1 MENNIYKAP
10 ESQLTTASEN
20 HTELAS
26 RVRRLVAAFIDGL
39 TIGLVT
45 LPLMYFTG
53 GFAGI
58 STGEQ
63 PSFLYS
69 LGIGLIGIVIYFAIN
84 WNFLSSAGQTIGK
97 KVMSIK
103 VVTLDDQLP
112 TMSNHF
118 LKRYAVYFL
127 PGQIPVAGQGFSIV
141 NILFIFGPQR
151 RCIHDFF
158 AGTKVVSCS

>member
-10 ESQLTTASEN
+10 ESQLTTAGD
-20 HTELAS
+20 TQTDLAS
-26 RVRRLVAAFIDGL
+26 RVSRLLASIIDGL
-39 TIGLVT
+39 TIGVVT

-53 GFAGI
+53 GFDGI
-58 STGEQ
+58 SNGQQ

-69 LGIGLIGIVIYFAIN
+69 AGIGIIGLVVFFAIN
-84 WNFLSSAGQTIGK
+84 FNFLKSAGQTVGK
-97 KVMSIK
+97 RVMNIK
-103 VVTLDDQLP
+103 VVTLDGQLP
-112 TMSNHF
+112 TLGNHF

-127 PGQIPVAGQGFSIV
+127 PGQVPLAGQLFSIV

-151 RCIHDFF
+151 RCIHDLA